1 MPRYKVTIAYDGTD
15 FAGFQRQPNQRTVE
29 SVLTKVVNK
38 IAKNDEQRIEVYGSG
53 RTDSGVH
60 AYGQVVHFDL
70 PFDIPS
76 KGLLHG
82 LNSMFP
88 LDIVATNV
96 TKVDDD
102 FHSRFNTHGK
112 QYRYKISRNQF
123 VDPFK
128 RRYTYNFKYHL
139 DLELIKIAMQDLI
152 GKHDFTSFAATGN
165 STKDFVREIYNVELI
180 EYPQLNEIHFVFNGS
195 GFLYNQVRIMTAVLL
210 EIGTKKRPVHDI
222 LRLFEVKDRL
232 QAPLTAPAH
241 GLYLEKVF
249 YEK

>member
-15 FAGFQRQPNQRTVE
+15 FAGFQRQPEQRTVE

-38 IAKNDEQRIEVYGSG
+38 IAKNDAQTIQVYGSG

-70 PFDIPS
+70 PFDIPAE
-76 KGLLHG
+76 GLRHG

-88 LDIVATNV
+88 LDIMATAVEKV
-96 TKVDDD
+96 TDD

-112 QYRYKISRNQF
+112 QYRYKISRTEF

-128 RRYTYNFKYHL
+128 RRYTYNFKYRL
-139 DLELIKIAMQDLI
+139 DLDLI
-152 GKHDFTSFAATGN
+152 RVAMRDLVGKHDFTSFAATGN
-165 STKDFVREIYNVELI
+165 STKDFIREIYDVQLI
-180 EYPQLNEIHFVFNGS
+180 EYPEINEIHFVFNGS

-210 EIGTKKRPVHDI
+210 EIGTKKRPEHDI
-222 LRLFEVKDRL
+222 RRLIAAKDRL

-249 YEK
+249 YDN